1 MYVDAYRPPMQTTE
15 ICTCMQHMCRYVHTL
30 HTGRPSIPQAC
41 TRLPSCSIHARYI
54 LQLSRYGMCQ
64 LRMRA
69 CLHMQ
74 PMYGMLCHVML
85 CYACLSVCLSASMC
99 MHRMDGWMD
108 GWMDA
113 GMYAC
118 NVYLC
123 ICVFD
128 GMCAYICSCMRVCV
142 CVCVLSCAFDVM

>member
-41 TRLPSCSIHARYI
+41 TRLPSCSIHACYI

-108 GWMDA
+108 GWMDVCMHA
-113 GMYAC
+113 M
-118 NVYLC
+118 C
-123 ICVFD
+123 ICVYVCL
-128 GMCAYICSCMRVCV
+128 MVCVHTSAHACVCV
-142 CVCVLSCAFDVM
+142 CVCVLSCAFNVM